1 MTAWLGS
8 FNDSTNTNK
17 GYLSIYGVGT
27 SSLFNYFRVVG
38 TPVAATG
45 YYKIPV
51 AFIDGTALPGNGAT
65 TAIHFTSTGDK
76 GDVGLTGATGATGAT
91 GPAGSAANT
100 DELTIRLVMQSF

>member
-1 MTAWLGS
+1 MTAWLAS

-17 GYLSIYGVGT
+17 GYLSLYGVGT
-27 SSLFNYFRVVG
+27 SSLFNYYRVTG
-38 TPVAATG
+38 SPIAATG

-51 AFIDGTALPGNGAT
+51 AFIDGSSLPTNGAQV
-65 TAIHFTSTGDK
+65 AIHFTSTGDK
-76 GDVGLTGATGATGAT
+76 GDIGDTGPTGPTGAT